1 MMKKGLQRGVHEV
14 MKAKEKTKKDFLR
27 ELSAL
32 REEISKLK
40 ILKHEPLETRELHQ
54 TLADRSPIG
63 VYVLQDGVF
72 QYINPQFKAS
82 TGYSEADLL
91 GKDSLS
97 IVHPSDRTD
106 VRENAVRMLKGQ
118 RTAPY
123 EFRSVTKDGRIRW
136 ILGTVISIPFRGKPA
151 VLGNYM
157 DITEQKEARKKL
169 EDLEALEASIL
180 DALPVAVV
188 GLRERSIIFANRAVE
203 TVFGWKP
210 EELVG
215 ENTRVLYRSDE
226 EYEEIGRHFYPVLEK
241 QRTHS
246 EEFTCRHRD
255 GRDIICM
262 VSTSRIGDFLTGKGI
277 VATYE
282 DISERK
288 RVEAALRESEG
299 RLSSIIQ
306 GSPIPAFV
314 IDRNHRVTH
323 WNRSLEEL
331 TGLAAGD
338 IIGTREH
345 WKAFYSR
352 ERPCMADLLV
362 DGEPGKVPEWY
373 AGKCRKSKLI
383 EDAYEATDFFPTL
396 GGENKWLRFTAAA
409 IRNMSGEIV
418 GAMETLEDITDQKEA
433 EKALKESESRLRTIL
448 EGSPTPTFVIDK
460 NHRVIC
466 WNRAMEELS
475 AIRAAEVLHTDQQ
488 WKIFYKEKRPLMAD
502 LLVDGDMGTAG
513 EIPQWYAGKYVKS
526 SLLRDAYEA
535 TDYSAV
541 MKKWFHFTSA
551 AVRDTEG
558 NILGAVETMTDIT
571 PLKQAEEELKK
582 SLEKLQKAM
591 TGTVEAMAVIVE
603 TRDPYTAGHQHQV
616 AKISRLIA
624 EEMKLPQE
632 RVEALHMAAY
642 IHDIGKIYVPGE
654 ILSKPGKLSE
664 VELNIIRM
672 HPQVAYDILKTIE
685 FPWPIADIV
694 YQHHERLN
702 GTGYPR
708 GLKNGDICLESR
720 ILGVVD
726 VFESMAS
733 HRPYRPTLGL
743 EKAVD
748 ELRKNRGILY
758 DPDVVDTLLKLVEEN
773 KIELE

>member
-1 MMKKGLQRGVHEV
+1 MKSEN
-14 MKAKEKTKKDFLR
+14 KTKKDFLQ
-27 ELSAL
+27 ELAAL

-40 ILKHEPLETRELHQ
+40 ILKNELFETRELHQ

-63 VYVLQDGVF
+63 VYVLQNGAF

-82 TGYSEADLL
+82 TGFTEADLL

-97 IVHPSDRTD
+97 IVHPADRTG
-106 VRENAVRMLKGQ
+106 VRENAVRMLKGK
-118 RTAPY
+118 RTSPY

-136 ILGTVISIPFRGKPA
+136 VLGTVISIPFRGKPA

-157 DITEQKEARKKL
+157 DITDQKEAREKL

-188 GLRERSIIFANRAVE
+188 GLRERRVIFANRAVE

-210 EELVG
+210 EELIG
-215 ENTRVLYRSDE
+215 KNTRILYRSDE

-241 QRTHS
+241 QRTYN
-246 EEFTCRHRD
+246 EEYPCRHRD

-262 VSTSRIGDFLTGKGI
+262 VSTSRIGDSLTGKSI

-282 DISERK
+282 DITERK

-306 GSPIPAFV
+306 GSPIPTFV
-314 IDRNHRVTH
+314 IGRDHRVTH

-331 TGLAAGD
+331 SGLAAKD
-338 IIGTREH
+338 TIGTTEH
-345 WKAFYSR
+345 WRAFYSQ

-362 DGEPGKVPEWY
+362 DGERGKVSQWY
-373 AGKCRKSKLI
+373 AGKCQKSKLI

-396 GGENKWLRFTAAA
+396 GTEGKWLRFTAAT
-409 IRNMSGEIV
+409 IRDSAGHIV
-418 GAMETLEDITDQKEA
+418 GAVETLEDITDEKQA
-433 EKALKESESRLRTIL
+433 EETLKESESRLREIL
-448 EGSPTPTFVIDK
+448 EGSPTPTVVIDK
-460 NHRVIC
+460 NHQVIV

-475 AIRAAEVLHTDQQ
+475 AIRASEVLHTDQQ
-488 WKIFYKEKRPLMAD
+488 WRIFYNEKRPLMAD
-502 LLVDGDMGTAG
+502 LLVDENIEEVK
-513 EIPQWYAGKYVKS
+513 EIPHWYAGKYVKS
-526 SLLRDAYEA
+526 RLLQDAYEA

-541 MKKWFHFTSA
+541 RGKWLHFTSA
-551 AVRDTEG
+551 VIHDTSG
-558 NILGAVETMTDIT
+558 NILGAVETMTDIS
-571 PLKQAEEELKK
+571 PLKQAEEDLRK

-616 AKISRLIA
+616 AKISRRIA

-632 RVEALHMAAY
+632 RLEALEMAAY
-642 IHDIGKIYVPGE
+642 IHDIGKIYVPAE

-664 VELNIIRM
+664 VELNIIKT
-672 HPQVAYDILKTIE
+672 HPQVAFEILKNIE

-708 GLKNGDICLESR
+708 GLKEGGICLESR
-720 ILGVVD
+720 IIGVVD

-743 EKAVD
+743 ERAVD
-748 ELRKNRGILY
+748 ELTKNRGILY
-758 DPDVVDTLLKLVEEN
+758 DPAVVDILLKLVKQK
-773 KIELE
+773 KIEVA

>member
-1 MMKKGLQRGVHEV
+1 MKNDN
-14 MKAKEKTKKDFLR
+14 KAKKDFLQ
-27 ELSAL
+27 EVAAL

-40 ILKHEPLETRELHQ
+40 ALKNELLETRELHQ

-63 VYVLQDGVF
+63 VYVLQNGAF

-82 TGYSEADLL
+82 TGFTEADLL

-97 IVHPSDRTD
+97 IVHPADRSK
-106 VRENAVRMLKGQ
+106 VRENALRMLKGK
-118 RTAPY
+118 RTSPY
-123 EFRSVTKDGRIRW
+123 EFRSVTKDGRVRW
-136 ILGTVISIPFRGKPA
+136 VLGTAISIPFRGKPA

-157 DITEQKEARKKL
+157 DITDQKEAQKKL
-169 EDLEALEASIL
+169 EDLAALEASIL

-188 GLRERSIIFANRAVE
+188 GLRERRVIFANRAVE

-210 EELVG
+210 EELIG
-215 ENTRVLYRSDE
+215 KNTRILYRSDE

-246 EEFTCRHRD
+246 EEYPCRHRD

-262 VSTSRIGDFLTGKGI
+262 VSTSRIGDSLTGKSI

-282 DISERK
+282 DITERK

-306 GSPIPAFV
+306 GSPIPTFV
-314 IDRNHRVTH
+314 IGRDHRVTQ

-331 TGLAAGD
+331 SGLAAKD
-338 IIGTREH
+338 IIGTTEH
-345 WKAFYSR
+345 WRAFYGQ

-362 DGEPGKVPEWY
+362 DGEPGKVSHWY
-373 AGKCRKSKLI
+373 NGKYQKSKLI

-396 GGENKWLRFTAAA
+396 GIEGKWLRFTAAT
-409 IRNMSGEIV
+409 IRDTTGEVV
-418 GAMETLEDITDQKEA
+418 GALETLEDITDEKEA
-433 EKALKESESRLRTIL
+433 EEALKESERRLQAIL
-448 EGSPTPTFVIDK
+448 EGSPTPTVVIDK
-460 NHRVIC
+460 KHQVIV

-475 AIRAAEVLHTDQQ
+475 AIRALEVLHTDQQ
-488 WKIFYKEKRPLMAD
+488 WRIFYSEKRPLMAD
-502 LLVDGDMGTAG
+502 LLVDESIEEAK

-526 SLLRDAYEA
+526 RLLQDAYEA

-541 MKKWFHFTSA
+541 REKWLHFTSA
-551 AVRDTEG
+551 VVRDNSG
-558 NILGAVETMTDIT
+558 DILGAVETMTDIS
-571 PLKQAEEELKK
+571 PLKQAEEELRK

-591 TGTVEAMAVIVE
+591 TGIVEAMAVIVE

-624 EEMKLPQE
+624 DEMGFAPE

-642 IHDIGKIYVPGE
+642 IHDIGKIYVPAE

-664 VELNIIRM
+664 VELNIIKT
-672 HPQVAYDILKTIE
+672 HPQVAYEILKTIE
-685 FPWPIADIV
+685 FPWPIAEII

-708 GLKNGDICLESR
+708 GLKAGDICLESR

-743 EKAVD
+743 ERAVD
-748 ELRKNRGILY
+748 ELSKNRGILY
-758 DPDVVDTLLKLVEEN
+758 DPAVVDTLLRLVEEK
-773 KIELE
+773 KIMLE